1 MMGIKIKRLHH
12 LTVNAPS
19 GEQEKVR
26 WFYGTILG
34 LKEIPIP
41 KKLEGV
47 YEIIWYELTD
57 VLLHIEFTKNYIQPR
72 EQYENDVIMPGRH
85 FALEVEKLS
94 EIRAK
99 FEKHQVVIREAVSLT
114 DRDRFY
120 AVDPFG
126 NFIELIEFKAYT

>member
-1 MMGIKIKRLHH
+1 MEIKIKRIHH

-47 YEIIWYELTD
+47 YEIIWYELTNI
-57 VLLHIEFTKNYIQPR
+57 LLHIEFTKNYIEPR
-72 EQYENDVIMPGRH
+72 EHYENNVIMPGRH
-85 FALEVEKLS
+85 FAIEVEKLS
-94 EIRAK
+94 EIRTK
-99 FEKHQVVIREAVSLT
+99 FEKHQVIIREAVSLT

-126 NFIELIEFKAYT
+126 NFIELIEFKK